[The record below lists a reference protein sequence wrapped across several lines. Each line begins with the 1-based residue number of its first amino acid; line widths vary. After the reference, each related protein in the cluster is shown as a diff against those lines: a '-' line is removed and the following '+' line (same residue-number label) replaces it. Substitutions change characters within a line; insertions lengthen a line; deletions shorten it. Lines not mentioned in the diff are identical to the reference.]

1 MLQFITNSSSVNGT
15 IKQALQAL
23 NGGCRWVQVR
33 MKDADDNDVMQA
45 VSALLPRFNAE
56 NAKLLIDDRVQLV
69 AKLGAHGVHLGHDD
83 MSPSE
88 AREILG
94 PNSIIGYTVNNIEH
108 ARNALSLPIDYIGM
122 GPWRFTTTK
131 KKLAPVLGADGIHEL
146 INFLRE
152 NNKNIPVVAIGGITV
167 DDVAEVL
174 LTGAS
179 GVAISGEIANSAT
192 PELQTKLF
200 IDTLHKYTKNGK

>member
-1 MLQFITNSSSVNGT
+1 
-15 IKQALQAL
+15 
-23 NGGCRWVQVR
+23 
-33 MKDADDNDVMQA
+33 
-45 VSALLPRFNAE
+45 
-56 NAKLLIDDRVQLV
+56 
-69 AKLGAHGVHLGHDD
+69 
-83 MSPSE
+83 
-88 AREILG
+88 
-94 PNSIIGYTVNNIEH
+94 
-108 ARNALSLPIDYIGM
+108 
-122 GPWRFTTTK
+122 
-131 KKLAPVLGADGIHEL
+131 VLGADGIHEL